1 MASGGHGGS
10 HHLFLQR
17 RLWLVVAL
25 CSLAHGKTST
35 PAGQRPSVPRR
46 DHDPSLPAL
55 PVRAVSLGG
64 WLVIE
69 GWILPSLFDGI
80 VNKDL
85 MVN

>member
-10 HHLFLQR
+10 HQLFLRR

-35 PAGQRPSVPRR
+35 PAGQNVPRR
-46 DHDPSLPAL
+46 DPSLPAL